1 MNTKPIWSFLLVDPN
16 PVASRSVVGQLAYY
30 GYTVH
35 TEENGREALNYL
47 HNHLRS
53 TDLILLDNEIED
65 IPAKKIVL
73 AFKKLNQNIPIILLT
88 REKRAASP
96 KQESPYGVIG
106 QIKRPIRTDRLLSL
120 IAQGLGLS

>member
-16 PVASRSVVGQLAYY
+16 PVASRSIVGQLAYY

-35 TEENGREALNYL
+35 TEENGQEALNYL

-53 TDLILLDNEIED
+53 TDLILLDNEIGD
-65 IPAKKIVL
+65 IPAKKMVL

-120 IAQGLGLS
+120 ISQALGLS